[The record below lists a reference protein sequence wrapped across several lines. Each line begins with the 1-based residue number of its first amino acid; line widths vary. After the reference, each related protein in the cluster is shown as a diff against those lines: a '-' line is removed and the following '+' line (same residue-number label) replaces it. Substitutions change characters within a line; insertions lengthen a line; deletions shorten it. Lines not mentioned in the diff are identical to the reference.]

1 MRRRILVLMVATLM
15 SLIVV
20 FSASPTFAQVF
31 DVGGNQGRAFNH
43 PDKIFKEVCFLFPAL
58 CSEDDS
64 SARLG

>member
-1 MRRRILVLMVATLM
+1 MVATLM

-43 PDKIFKEVCFLFPAL
+43 PDKIFEVCFLFPAL
-58 CSEDDS
+58 YSEDDS